1 MTTATPTQR
10 ITDLESA
17 AFRADRGLGQL
28 TEQVEL
34 LRGEIGQVRSDVELV
49 RGAVNELS
57 VEVRGQRHD
66 LNEVSARVE
75 QIYHEHGALLNEHG
89 AMLRQILA
97 ALGSP
102 LPHPNAADAE

>member
-1 MTTATPTQR
+1 VTTATPTQR
-10 ITDLESA
+10 ITELESA

-34 LRGEIGQVRSDVELV
+34 LRGEVGQVRSDVELV

-57 VEVRGQRHD
+57 VEVRSQHHD
-66 LNEVSARVE
+66 LNEISSRVE
-75 QIYHEHGALLNEHG
+75 QIHQEHG

-97 ALGSP
+97 ALGSS
-102 LPHPNAADAE
+102 LPRSDAANAE